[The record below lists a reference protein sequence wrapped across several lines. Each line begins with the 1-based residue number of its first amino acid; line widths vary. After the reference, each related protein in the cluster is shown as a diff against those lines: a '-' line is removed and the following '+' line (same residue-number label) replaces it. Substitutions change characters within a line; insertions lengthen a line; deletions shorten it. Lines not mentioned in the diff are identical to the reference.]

1 MFSAILDTCVLWP
14 SLQRDFLLSLAV
26 EGIYRPLWSD
36 QILEELQHEETRKL
50 LKRGSTQVEAES
62 RAALLIATMQA
73 AFDDSCVSGLDS
85 FTQKFGL
92 PDPNDEHVVGAAHIG
107 GAGAIVTSN
116 LKDFPIDLMPPNI
129 DVQSPAVF
137 ALNTVE
143 VNPSASVIAIRKMA
157 ARSGRRG
164 VTMTTDDVLSKLSN
178 RHSMDDAIQVI
189 RDSWG
194 IPE

>member
-36 QILEELQHEETRKL
+36 QILEELQYVEARKL
-50 LKRGSTQVEAES
+50 LKFGVAEDQAES
-62 RAALLIATMQA
+62 RAASLITNMRT
-73 AFDDSCVSGLDS
+73 AFDDSCVSGLDY
-85 FTQKFGL
+85 FTQIYGL
-92 PDPNDEHVVGAAHIG
+92 PDPNDEHVVAAAQVG

-116 LKDFPIDLMPPNI
+116 LKDFPIELMPENI

-143 VNPSASVIAIRKMA
+143 VNPSGSVNAIRNIA
-157 ARSGRRG
+157 ARSGTRG
-164 VTMTTDDVLSKLSN
+164 VSMTTDDVLDTLSE
-178 RHSMDDAIQVI
+178 RYSMEDAIQVI
-189 RDSWG
+189 RDYWR
-194 IPE
+194 